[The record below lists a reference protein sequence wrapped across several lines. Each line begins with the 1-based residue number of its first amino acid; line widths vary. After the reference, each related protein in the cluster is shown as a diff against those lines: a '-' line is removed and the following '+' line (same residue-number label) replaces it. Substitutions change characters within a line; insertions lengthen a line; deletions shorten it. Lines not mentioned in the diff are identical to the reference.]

1 MGPSVKFVL
10 AIIDSISKKKWGLI
24 FFAKLDTK
32 GGGPKAS
39 CLWMQKIPIFIFEY
53 FPKIDAFD
61 TFPLFVCFFH
71 LNISSCVNSSAPL
84 CLCHVCYSC
93 VLLHLSLPYHR
104 PGCTT
109 VCVTWPILPVL
120 TFLQV
125 ASERRMIGV
134 PGRITWD
141 LVLPLP
147 TFLRGQNPQDVDL
160 RPNIGIWENIW
171 QTSGVCC
178 CDKGI
183 AQMFLWFTRSLGA
196 LRAPTS
202 SWRPFGPLDFVLR
215 ALSPQ
220 AV

>member
-1 MGPSVKFVL
+1 M
-10 AIIDSISKKKWGLI
+10 
-24 FFAKLDTK
+24 DTK
-32 GGGPKAS
+32 GGGGPGAS

-125 ASERRMIGV
+125 ASERRMMGV
-134 PGRITWD
+134 PGRITWGRWRGTASAHFSQGSEPPGCGSEAKYWD
-141 LVLPLP
+141 LGKYLAN
-147 TFLRGQNPQDVDL
+147 LRCL
-160 RPNIGIWENIW
+160 
-171 QTSGVCC
+171 
-178 CDKGI
+178 
-183 AQMFLWFTRSLGA
+183 LL
-196 LRAPTS
+196 
-202 SWRPFGPLDFVLR
+202 
-215 ALSPQ
+215 
-220 AV
+220 